1 MSDITKQSEQEKPY
15 KIEFEKRP
23 TYLYAYVSGRHD
35 NIENARKCWL
45 DILDECNKFGADKLL
60 VEENIEG
67 NISMEEMYKLSSE
80 FPSMGFRNILVA
92 FVDLHSSHQK
102 LNRFGEVVATNRGG
116 KVRVFDTVAEAK
128 EWLLVS

>member
-1 MSDITKQSEQEKPY
+1 MSDTSKQSEQEKPY
-15 KIEFEKRP
+15 KIEFDQRP
-23 TYLYAYVSGRHD
+23 KYLYAFVSGRHD

-45 DILDECNKFGADKLL
+45 DILDACHKFEADKLL

-92 FVDLHSSHQK
+92 FVDRHLSHQK

-128 EWLLVS
+128 EWILVN

>member
-1 MSDITKQSEQEKPY
+1 MSDIENTDKPEKPY
-15 KIEFEKRP
+15 KIEFEQRP
-23 TYLYAYVSGRHD
+23 KYLYAFVSGRHN

-45 DILDECNKFGADKLL
+45 DILDACHRFGADKLL

-92 FVDLHSSHQK
+92 FVDLHPLHQK

-128 EWLLVS
+128 EWLLIN